1 MQPYTSILC
10 KVILHL
16 RRCGSIKP
24 SLTMSTYTSNNMGDF
39 LHTYLFFKHAFDT
52 RFNFLLNYTDLLAGM
67 NDDFFLTIY
76 FRT

>member
-1 MQPYTSILC
+1 MQVYT
-10 KVILHL
+10 
-16 RRCGSIKP
+16 
-24 SLTMSTYTSNNMGDF
+24 TNSTLGDF

-67 NDDFFLTIY
+67 NDAFFLTIY